1 MLKRILASLMFFTRI
16 PLWRLVTVEKG
27 YFERVVPLWPL
38 AGWLTGGVMAVVCW
52 GAMAIG
58 LPPSVSVILA
68 LASRVL
74 LTGALHEDGF
84 ADFCDGF
91 GGGTSRE
98 RTLAIM
104 KDSHI
109 GTYGVLGLVIYYL
122 LLFAIL
128 THLLE
133 YGLSPLVFIVA
144 DTACKWISST
154 IIYFLPYARP
164 ESEAKNLLIYERTPW
179 GERFLSLIL
188 GLAPAC
194 LFIYLCQLSIVNC
207 QLSTVNCQLSTF
219 ALSLLPAAIVAAAL
233 FLLMRRRIGGYT
245 GDCCGATFILT
256 ELVFYL
262 FLLIYINA

>member
-109 GTYGVLGLVIYYL
+109 GTYGMLGLVIYYL
-122 LLFAIL
+122 LLSAIL

-133 YGLSPLVFIVA
+133 DGLSPLVFIVA
-144 DTACKWISST
+144 DSACKWISST
-154 IIYFLPYARP
+154 INYFLPYARP

-179 GERFLSLIL
+179 GERIISLIL

-262 FLLIYINA
+262 FLLI